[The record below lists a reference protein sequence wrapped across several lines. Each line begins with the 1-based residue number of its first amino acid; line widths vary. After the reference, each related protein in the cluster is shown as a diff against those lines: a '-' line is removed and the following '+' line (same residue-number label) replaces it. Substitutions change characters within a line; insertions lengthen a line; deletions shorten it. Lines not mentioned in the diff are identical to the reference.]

1 MIKLIRFI
9 KSILKTKRL
18 NAFFLFFIMA
28 FFILILVKLS
38 SNYTNVLQFEI
49 DFQDIPD
56 DIVIENKEEIYLLV
70 KFEASG
76 FFWMRYVFKNPSVKL
91 SLTDDFSVSEDYYQI
106 NEDKAFAAIK
116 EQLSTRIK
124 DFKLVNQNLKIFFDT
139 YFVRKVPIKAI
150 TEISFENGFGA
161 LKPYSLSVD
170 SVKVIGPKNIID
182 TITSLSNKVAKFD
195 NINSSISKVFQL
207 NLDNYPNTIKVVPE
221 QLSINVK
228 GERFTEGELDISVEL
243 INVPSNLSI
252 NYFPKTI
259 KVTYTVP
266 LNDFKSITTSD
277 FKIIADYKKTNTLN
291 NFLFPELRVIN
302 PKIKDARMKQTKLE
316 YIITK

>member
-38 SNYTNVLQFEI
+38 SNYTNVLRFEI

-124 DFKLVNQNLKIFFDT
+124 DFKLADPIQHQDLFKIAEEDIKSIEYDENNFKKYDFLLKLFD
-139 YFVRKVPIKAI
+139 KA
-150 TEISFENGFGA
+150 
-161 LKPYSLSVD
+161 
-170 SVKVIGPKNIID
+170 NII
-182 TITSLSNKVAKFD
+182 NE
-195 NINSSISKVFQL
+195 INL
-207 NLDNYPNTIKVVPE
+207 
-221 QLSINVK
+221 
-228 GERFTEGELDISVEL
+228 
-243 INVPSNLSI
+243 
-252 NYFPKTI
+252 
-259 KVTYTVP
+259 
-266 LNDFKSITTSD
+266 
-277 FKIIADYKKTNTLN
+277 
-291 NFLFPELRVIN
+291 
-302 PKIKDARMKQTKLE
+302 
-316 YIITK
+316 